1 LPSKPRREH
10 AADANLQGAMSP
22 VPEIDGLRNFH
33 VFDFA
38 INGVMS

>member
-1 LPSKPRREH
+1 
-10 AADANLQGAMSP
+10 MSP